1 MCKPSNIN
9 KIHRFLDEFYIVDYA
24 CYGAD
29 KLPEGKLDLYFDK
42 CDKKVY
48 VHQGDIVY
56 GSLKLNEMEQKFIF
70 PILSSGMNLLECSRV
85 PSDEKTPLEQKF
97 KVSLWMKCLPF
108 GCVDKE
114 IGVVLSAVKEG
125 NDAEVE
131 ITIHKDKVVDNTS
144 RNTIKKEDVNKYKL
158 AKTDYSLS
166 IILDEKEGHKNEV
179 LKVECKCC
187 SIQKI
192 QELIGLFKD
201 CCDNNITECC

>member
-9 KIHRFLDEFYIVDYA
+9 KIHRHLGVYAVVDYA

-29 KLPEGKLDLYFDK
+29 KLPEGNLELYYDR
-42 CDKKVY
+42 CDKKIY
-48 VHQGDIVY
+48 VHQGDVVY

-70 PILSSGMNLLECSRV
+70 PILSSGMNLLECSRI
-85 PSDEKTPLEQKF
+85 PSDDKTPIEQKF

-125 NDAEVE
+125 SDAEVV
-131 ITIHKDKVVDNTS
+131 ITIHKDKIVDNTTS
-144 RNTIKKEDVNKYKL
+144 NTIKKEDINKYKL
-158 AKTDYSLS
+158 AKNEHSLS
-166 IILDEKEGHKNEV
+166 IMLDDNE
-179 LKVECKCC
+179 LHKVECTCC

-192 QELIGLFKD
+192 QELLGMFKD
-201 CCDNNITECC
+201 CCDNKSNDCC